1 VKLVGE
7 RYEAKLT
14 LRLDKTGKGLESA
27 DKIVS
32 SSPELRRDLFTLSK
46 EELAVIADDNQ
57 SFYEEKVP
65 ARQRREGGLWV
76 LDSSPLSGY
85 EKPSVEDGFEV
96 MMNEIG
102 KFLLH
107 ELV

>member
-7 RYEAKLT
+7 RYKAKLI
-14 LRLDKTGKGLESA
+14 LRLDKTGKRLESA

-32 SSPELRRDLFTLSK
+32 SSPELRRDLFTFPK

-57 SFYEEKVP
+57 RFYEEKVP

-85 EKPSVEDGFEV
+85 EMPSVDEQFEV